1 MPESHGRVFRATAT
15 IIVSSLG
22 FGSLSTLTLLAEH
35 SGLSLL
41 TAMLW
46 RYLLAVVVL
55 VAVIRHAVTT
65 IEPKRALHLMIIG
78 GVGQAL
84 ITYLS
89 LKALDYLPVGPLAF
103 LFYTYPAWVAVISA
117 IAGKEKLTLR
127 RFIALAIA
135 MIGITVMVGAPG
147 KEHLSK
153 AGVLLALGIAFIYAL
168 YLPAL
173 HKVQAGI
180 KAEVATLY
188 LLIGVMVSFVIASLV
203 TGTTALPESI
213 EQWKY
218 VLILAIVCTVMA
230 FSTLIAGLRVLGP
243 VRTSIISTIE
253 PFFTAMLGVMILGQP
268 LAKGTLLGGALV
280 AAAVVILQLA
290 GAAPESD
297 APRL

>member
-1 MPESHGRVFRATAT
+1 MPESQGRVVRATAT
-15 IIVSSLG
+15 IVVSSLG

-35 SGLSLL
+35 AGLSLL

-55 VAVIRHAVTT
+55 IAFLRGAARA
-65 IEPKRALHLMIIG
+65 IEPKRALQMMIIG

-89 LKALDYLPVGPLAF
+89 LMALDYLPVGPLAF
-103 LFYTYPAWVAVISA
+103 LFYTYPAWVAVVSA
-117 IAGKEKLTLR
+117 IAGKERLTVR
-127 RFIALAIA
+127 RLIALAIA
-135 MIGITVMVGAPG
+135 MAGITVMVGAPG
-147 KEHLSK
+147 KEHLNRT
-153 AGVLLALGIAFIYAL
+153 GVFLALGIAFFYAL

-180 KAEVATLY
+180 KADVATLY
-188 LLIGVMVSFVIASLV
+188 LLVGVLLSFVIASLV
-203 TGTTALPESI
+203 TSSAAVPQSFD
-213 EQWKY
+213 QWKY
-218 VLILAIVCTVMA
+218 VFILAIICTVMA
-230 FSTLIAGLRVLGP
+230 FSALIMGLRVLGP

-253 PFFTAMLGVMILGQP
+253 PFFTAILGVVLLRQP
-268 LAKGTLLGGALV
+268 LASGTLLGGALV

-297 APRL
+297 AARL

>member
-1 MPESHGRVFRATAT
+1 MAESQGRVVQATA
-15 IIVSSLG
+15 IIVLSSLG

-55 VAVIRHAVTT
+55 VAFIRTAAKS
-65 IEPKRALHLMIIG
+65 IEPKRALQMMVVG
-78 GVGQAL
+78 GFGQAL

-103 LFYTYPAWVAVISA
+103 LFYTYPAWVAIVSA
-117 IAGKEKLTLR
+117 VAGKEKLTVR
-127 RFIALAIA
+127 RLTALAIA

-147 KEHLSK
+147 KDHLNK
-153 AGVLLALGIAFIYAL
+153 TGVFLALGIAFFYAL

-173 HKVQAGI
+173 HKVQEGI
-180 KAEVATLY
+180 KADVATLY
-188 LLIGVMVSFVIASLV
+188 LLLGVLVSFVIASLI
-203 TGTTALPESI
+203 TGAAAFPQSV

-218 VLILAIVCTVMA
+218 VLLLAVICTVLA
-230 FSTLIAGLRVLGP
+230 FSALIAGLRVLGP

-253 PFFTAMLGVMILGQP
+253 PFFTAILGVLLLGQP
-268 LAKGTLLGGALV
+268 LASGTLLGGALV
-280 AAAVVILQLA
+280 ATAVVILQLA

-297 APRL
+297 AARL